1 MYIKILKRNI
11 ISVSK
16 RLCSTTAANFSL
28 LSMNYG
34 IVLTSIGIFL
44 SGVGGVTYLVN
55 LQNEPLKVE
64 VKALKESLTTD
75 IKSLKETVDLKFNI
89 VDGRFTLLE
98 SHIESLKESS
108 KKGTDSLKE
117 TVDLKF
123 KIHTVKLEEIKK
135 LLVDQNN
142 SRRTKHDDK
151 PE

>member
-1 MYIKILKRNI
+1 
-11 ISVSK
+11 
-16 RLCSTTAANFSL
+16 
-28 LSMNYG
+28 MNYG